1 MVQSVL
7 KKDKV
12 TLVSQVIKMV
22 YCRGFNNFLLP
33 LSSLNVA
40 RLRNFA
46 TMMLQ
51 KEGPW
56 IVIIHM
62 SLKLCVLPCTVVHVS
77 FDL

>member
-1 MVQSVL
+1 MVQSAL

-12 TLVSQVIKMV
+12 TSVSQVMKVV
-22 YCRGFNNFLLP
+22 YCKGFKNFPLP

-40 RLRNFA
+40 RLNNFA

-56 IVIIHM
+56 IVIVHM
-62 SLKLCVLPCTVVHVS
+62 SLKLCVVPCSVVHVS
-77 FDL
+77 FHL